1 MVTEGF
7 LQTVGEDDKG
17 ELLHG
22 TTFMLVDGNGMVRGV
37 YMLEDPELMQ
47 KILTDTGNLLREQG
61 TGRPG

>member
-22 TTFMLVDGNGMVRGV
+22 TTFLLLDGNGMVRGV

-47 KILTDTGNLLREQG
+47 RIFTDTGNLLREQG